1 MTEKELLK
9 VLGLDKKMSLE
20 IDLINAMT
28 YKPDKNSL
36 EHDLLKIMGKD
47 GDQYLKQLKEEEN
60 KRKEFIKLFN
70 DKYIY
75 NKIKNRLMLDGFVYR
90 CPYCIDLSN
99 SYGRSI
105 KNYKNSSQ

>member
-20 IDLINAMT
+20 IDLIKTMT

-36 EHDLLKIMGKD
+36 EHDLLKIMEKD

-60 KRKEFIKLFN
+60 KRKEFVKLFKECYDDIVN
-70 DKYIY
+70 VVRQDKQKRIPVECYTCV
-75 NKIKNRLMLDGFVYR
+75 RGM
-90 CPYCIDLSN
+90 DLSKQ
-99 SYGRSI
+99 YGKPKP
-105 KNYKNSSQ
+105 KN

>member
-47 GDQYLKQLKEEEN
+47 GDQYLKQLKEEEQ
-60 KRKEFIKLFN
+60 KRKEFVKLFKECY
-70 DKYIY
+70 DDIVKIIELDGRIAVECFTCIRGMDLSKQYGRP
-75 NKIKNRLMLDGFVYR
+75 KIKY
-90 CPYCIDLSN
+90 
-99 SYGRSI
+99 
-105 KNYKNSSQ
+105 

>member
-20 IDLINAMT
+20 IDLINTMT

-60 KRKEFIKLFN
+60 KRKEFIELFN
-70 DKYIY
+70 DRYVFE
-75 NKIKNRLMLDGFVYR
+75 KIKRKLIQEKFIYS